1 MSPHE
6 VLVVGSI
13 NQDQILVVD
22 RLPAP
27 GETVLAVRTDRS
39 AGGKG
44 ANQAV
49 AVAAGGVRVRLVG
62 AVGADSAGQSVLT
75 SLAERGVDIEGVQ
88 VRPGYT
94 GLAVVTVDAQGEN
107 SIVVAP
113 GANATVDPETL
124 HDALSTIPAQS
135 IVLAQGELPARVIEA
150 TGRAARAAQSTFVL
164 NLAPAISL
172 DLTVA
177 APAVLIVNESE
188 LALIAQAHDIPSG
201 SESERAAALATAF
214 GMDVLV
220 TLGKRGALACT
231 RSGDLQE
238 VVAPA
243 VAEVVD
249 STGAGDAFVG
259 AFVAA
264 LAHGHSLHLAVRW
277 GVAAGAEAVQHAG
290 AQSQDMF
297 DAVGAAL
304 RQLDH

>member
-107 SIVVAP
+107 SIVVDDDE
-113 GANATVDPETL
+113 V
-124 HDALSTIPAQS
+124 
-135 IVLAQGELPARVIEA
+135 
-150 TGRAARAAQSTFVL
+150 
-164 NLAPAISL
+164 NLM
-172 DLTVA
+172 
-177 APAVLIVNESE
+177 
-188 LALIAQAHDIPSG
+188 LIAI
-201 SESERAAALATAF
+201 
-214 GMDVLV
+214 
-220 TLGKRGALACT
+220 
-231 RSGDLQE
+231 
-238 VVAPA
+238 
-243 VAEVVD
+243 
-249 STGAGDAFVG
+249 
-259 AFVAA
+259 
-264 LAHGHSLHLAVRW
+264 
-277 GVAAGAEAVQHAG
+277 
-290 AQSQDMF
+290 
-297 DAVGAAL
+297 AL
-304 RQLDH
+304 REPLSPPSSSTWPRRFRSISPSLLPLSSSSTNPSLP

>member
-231 RSGDLQE
+231 AIACTWPCGGASPRGRRQSSMPGPRARTCSMRSELPSDSSTTSARLSCTRSG
-238 VVAPA
+238 
-243 VAEVVD
+243 
-249 STGAGDAFVG
+249 SH
-259 AFVAA
+259 
-264 LAHGHSLHLAVRW
+264 HGPPSA
-277 GVAAGAEAVQHAG
+277 
-290 AQSQDMF
+290 
-297 DAVGAAL
+297 
-304 RQLDH
+304 